1 MREEDYRNAFQSVV
15 MKTEMKERMINK
27 CSNRP
32 QRKYISK
39 GARALI
45 AAACSVLLLTG
56 VNAVTTHAYGINI
69 FSRFYHFIQNDTQRN
84 VEIHKA
90 ERREAFQDTTST
102 PHGPIDKNLSTLLEE
117 HDLRHLVVPQ
127 KPSTDWTLT
136 DSDFTYAGSSSDL
149 KPSITFTISNG
160 TDQIY
165 ASVDGGVSDRS
176 AYQVGIDFVET
187 KVVKD
192 IEFLIVHL
200 AADLTYE
207 NYLAELEALML
218 PIMQI
223 SAEEFYKTNT
233 YAELGTEEAYQ
244 NFTKYSTFVDFSAG
258 GYDYSYGLTGGI
270 DLEDFLNSLLYE

>member
-1 MREEDYRNAFQSVV
+1 MREEDYKNAFQSVV
-15 MKTEMKERMINK
+15 MKTEMKERIINK

-32 QRKYISK
+32 QKKYVSK

-45 AAACSVLLLTG
+45 AAACSVILFTG
-56 VNAVTTHAYGINI
+56 INAVTTHAYGFNI
-69 FSRFYHFIQNDTQRN
+69 LSRFYRFIQNDTQSV
-84 VEIHKA
+84 VEIHKT
-90 ERREAFQDTTST
+90 ERREAFKDTTTT
-102 PHGPIDKNLSTLLEE
+102 PHGSIDKNLSTLLEE
-117 HDLRHLVVPQ
+117 YHLTNLVVPQ
-127 KPSTDWTLT
+127 KLSTDWTLT
-136 DSDFTYAGSSSDL
+136 DSDFSYAGSSTDL

-176 AYQVGIDFVET
+176 AYQVGIDYVET

-207 NYLAELEALML
+207 NYLAELEALLL

-244 NFTKYSTFVDFSAG
+244 NFIKYRTFVDFSTG

-270 DLEDFLNSLLYE
+270 ALEDFLDSLVYE